1 MTVIQQDEWE
11 NMISYLLEYRDRLMN
26 INLTTKELTHL
37 NKIISIIQEIPTKVE
52 EAFKMNRIEKDIK
65 CQKLEL

>member
-52 EAFKMNRIEKDIK
+52 EAFKMNRIEKDI
-65 CQKLEL
+65 

>member
-1 MTVIQQDEWE
+1 MTVIQQDEWD

-52 EAFKMNRIEKDIK
+52 EAFKMNRIEKDI
-65 CQKLEL
+65 